1 MYSINRTKII
11 SLLKR
16 HKDFL
21 NKPFREREKTIR
33 GIMRESLAVIETKL
47 TTPARNYYNMARAV
61 SNEIHYNKMFTRFR
75 IEENMI
81 LTGHIQ
87 PVHSVEDLIL
97 EFFYNRFPKYAI
109 ILFSGKKNKT
119 YMISPKQI
127 SDDLKKLKIIKYS
140 IEKDYL
146 IGNSNLKLKKVL
158 SIISPILAKY
168 NSINP
173 LLDKELDSKELFESF
188 YESQFI
194 KSRENLRLFNHNM
207 PKKYQ
212 EKKDMEIERIFR
224 TKTLD
229 KFIKRF

>member
-1 MYSINRTKII
+1 MFSINRTKII
-11 SLLKR
+11 NLLKR

-61 SNEIHYNKMFTRFR
+61 SNEIHYNKMFTRLK
-75 IEENMI
+75 IEENKL
-81 LTGHIQ
+81 LTGYIH

-97 EFFYNRFPKYAI
+97 EFFYNRFPKYTI

-127 SDDLKKLKIIKYS
+127 SDDLKRLKIIKYT
-140 IEKDYL
+140 IKKDYL
-146 IGNSNLKLKKVL
+146 IGSSSLNLKKVI
-158 SIISPILAKY
+158 SIISPILAKN
-168 NSINP
+168 NSIKP
-173 LLDKELDSKELFESF
+173 LLDNKLDSKEIFKSF

-194 KSRENLRLFNHNM
+194 KSRENLRLFNQNM
-207 PKKYQ
+207 PRKYQ
-212 EKKDMEIERIFR
+212 KKKDMEIERSFR
-224 TKTLD
+224 TKTID
-229 KFIKRF
+229 KFIKKL

>member
-61 SNEIHYNKMFTRFR
+61 SNEIHYNKMFTRLK
-75 IEENMI
+75 IEENKI
-81 LTGHIQ
+81 LTGYIQ

-97 EFFYNRFPKYAI
+97 EFFYNRFPKYTI
-109 ILFSGKKNKT
+109 ILFSVKKNKT

>member
-1 MYSINRTKII
+1 MFSISRIKII

-61 SNEIHYNKMFTRFR
+61 SNEIHYNKMFTRLK
-75 IEENMI
+75 IEENKI
-81 LTGHIQ
+81 LTGYIQ